1 MAHDL
6 TIRVAGETG
15 EGVQSTGILLAQ
27 ATARGG
33 FYVLTYWTV
42 PAEIK
47 GGHALF
53 QVRLGDHQMY
63 AQSDRIDIL
72 LAFNQ
77 EAYDRNTADLRD
89 GGLLL
94 YDSAEYT
101 PPETTRWRQ
110 LPVPLTDIA
119 KNQLKFE
126 LGKNVVAVGVCS
138 ALFGLPTQ
146 YAEKLLRDRWQRKG
160 EDIVQVN
167 MRALQAGID
176 YVEQNVTDRAQ
187 YLIEAPP
194 PRPNTIVLSG
204 AQSLSLGTLAAGAN
218 FFAGYPITP
227 ASDVM
232 EFLATELPK
241 VGGTV
246 VQAEDEMAAIT
257 MCLGASYAGA
267 KTLTATSGPGFSLM
281 IEALGLG
288 TMAELPFVLVDAQR
302 AGPSTGLP
310 TRHEQGDLYLAA
322 LGGHGEVPRIVL
334 ATTSV
339 EDSFYLAIHAFNLAE
354 TYQCPVILMS
364 DTVLMMRMEAIPKP
378 DVESVRVIDR
388 LLYSPESNGRANGRV
403 PGVPVH
409 PEEGGYRRYAPTE
422 NGVSPM
428 SLPGMAGGQYVATGL
443 EHNETG
449 RPRYDEYTHVRM
461 TEKRFKKVEAAIQDA
476 PLPDRYG
483 DPDAEIGIVT
493 WGTTMGTVREA
504 IDILTKRGLKVDA
517 IAPKMLWPLPDHQL
531 RHFIMSKRRIIVP
544 EVNYSGQLATLLAA
558 RYRNDILRINTYGGL
573 PFRVG
578 EIVSFIESEVA
589 QRV

>member
-6 TIRVAGETG
+6 VIRVAGEAG

-33 FYVLTYWTV
+33 FHVITYWTV

-53 QVRLGDHQMY
+53 QVRLGDHPLY
-63 AQSDRIDIL
+63 AQGDEIDIL

-77 EAYDRNTADLRD
+77 EAYERNTPDLKK

-94 YDSAEYT
+94 YDSVEFT
-101 PPETTRWRQ
+101 PPETDRWRQ

-126 LGKNVVAVGVCS
+126 LGKNVVAVGVCA
-138 ALFGLPTQ
+138 ALFGLPTTH
-146 YAEKLLRDRWQRKG
+146 AERLLRDRWQRKG
-160 EDIVQVN
+160 EEIVQIN

-176 YVEQNVTDRAQ
+176 YVQASIPDRAQ
-187 YLIEAPP
+187 YAIAAPP
-194 PRPNTIVLSG
+194 ARPDTIVLSG
-204 AQSLSLGTLAAGAN
+204 AQSLSLGALAAGAN

-232 EFLATELPK
+232 EFLASELPK

-246 VQAEDEMAAIT
+246 IQAEDEMAAIT
-257 MCLGASYAGA
+257 MCLGASFAGA
-267 KTLTATSGPGFSLM
+267 KAVTSTSGPGFSLM
-281 IEALGLG
+281 VEALGLG

-334 ATTSV
+334 ACTSV
-339 EDSFYLAIHAFNLAE
+339 EDSFYQAVNAFNLSE
-354 TYQCPVILMS
+354 KYQCPVILLS
-364 DTVLMMRMEAIPKP
+364 DTVLMMRMSAIPKP
-378 DVESVRVIDR
+378 DISRVTVIDR
-388 LLYSPESNGRANGRV
+388 DLYSPNGHANGANGKV
-403 PGVPVH
+403 PIH
-409 PEEGGYRRYAPTE
+409 PGEGGYLRYAPSET
-422 NGVSPM
+422 GVSPM

-449 RPRYDEYTHVRM
+449 RPRYDVVTHSRM
-461 TEKRFKKVEAAIQDA
+461 TEKRFRKLEYAMRDA
-476 PLPDRYG
+476 PEAERHG
-483 DPDAEIGIVT
+483 DPNAEIGIVT
-493 WGTTMGTVREA
+493 WGTTMGSVREA
-504 IDILTKRGLKVDA
+504 VDALAERGIPVDA
-517 IAPKMLWPLPDHQL
+517 IAPKMVWPLPDHQL
-531 RHFIMSKRRIIVP
+531 RDFVMGKRRVIVP
-544 EVNYSGQLATLLAA
+544 EVNYSGQLAMLMAA
-558 RYRNDILRINTYGGL
+558 RYRNDLIRMNIYGGT
-573 PFRVG
+573 PFKSRD
-578 EIVSFIESEVA
+578 IVAFVESEVA